1 MGGVYIC
8 LCKKNICVWRF
19 IYDCVKNFN
28 IGWERVIYACVKKI
42 FVYEYLYMI
51 AQNFNIGRGRFIYAC

>member
-1 MGGVYIC
+1 MDEYLYI
-8 LCKKNICVWRF
+8 LIQKFDV
-19 IYDCVKNFN
+19 
-28 IGWERVIYACVKKI
+28 GWERFIYACVKKI